1 MGPAWGRRL
10 TAFALTCLLAGGM
23 AFAQQASTDE
33 GKRKI
38 KSKVNPQLSDLARKL
53 NVSGK
58 VKIEVV
64 IANDGHVKSSK
75 ALGGH
80 PLLVQSCV
88 DALRDWRFEAAPE
101 ETTQV
106 IEFDFKPLQQ

>member
-1 MGPAWGRRL
+1 M
-10 TAFALTCLLAGGM
+10 TVLLAGAM
-23 AFAQQASTDE
+23 ALAQQTVDE
-33 GKRKI
+33 GKRKV
-38 KSKVNPQLSDLARKL
+38 KTKVNPQFSDLARRL
-53 NVSGK
+53 NVSGR

-88 DALRDWRFEAAPE
+88 DAVRDWKFEPAPE

-106 IEFDFKPLQQ
+106 IEFEFKAIQ